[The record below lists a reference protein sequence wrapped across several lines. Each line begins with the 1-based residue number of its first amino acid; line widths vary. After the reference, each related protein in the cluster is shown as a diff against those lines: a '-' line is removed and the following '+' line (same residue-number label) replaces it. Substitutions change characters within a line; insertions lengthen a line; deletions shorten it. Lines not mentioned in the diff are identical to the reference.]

1 MFSLKIVQGCSRS
14 IWVILVTRPFFVAL
28 AGRCSVLVWRYR
40 GKAWDDFDKSTIGS
54 GDFEDQAQIVQESAG
69 WDGVHYY
76 YHCFFS
82 MISMELTVFRMDFG
96 FHEFRMVDT
105 YPSFCLGWHGI
116 LNLHASMSRP
126 VLPYLISRE
135 VYNPPSTHRFEPS
148 LDERKIWDM
157 YSIREPR
164 IFFWDLAT
172 S

>member
-1 MFSLKIVQGCSRS
+1 MLHGLFSLPWRGDVQFWFEDTEAKLGT
-14 IWVILVTRPFFVAL
+14 ILT
-28 AGRCSVLVWRYR
+28 
-40 GKAWDDFDKSTIGS
+40 KAQCS

-148 LDERKIWDM
+148 LDERKI
-157 YSIREPR
+157 
-164 IFFWDLAT
+164 
-172 S
+172 